1 MNGHDVPSS
10 SGQSVWE
17 RSTAPQSS
25 YTAREIGIGIAVFL
39 LGVLIAFGVPVGL
52 A

>member
-1 MNGHDVPSS
+1 MNGHDTTPGSTDD
-10 SGQSVWE
+10 VWT

-25 YTAREIGIGIAVFL
+25 YTGREIGIGIAVFL
-39 LGVLIAFGVPVGL
+39 VGALVAFGLPVAL

>member
-1 MNGHDVPSS
+1 MNGHDSPQP
-10 SGQSVWE
+10 SGQDIWE

-39 LGVLIAFGVPVGL
+39 VGLLIAFGIPVAL

>member
-1 MNGHDVPSS
+1 MNGHEATPGESDDVW
-10 SGQSVWE
+10 Q

-25 YTAREIGIGIAVFL
+25 YTGREIGIGIAVFL
-39 LGVLIAFGVPVGL
+39 VGALVAFGLPIAL

>member
-1 MNGHDVPSS
+1 MDGHDPTEPI
-10 SGQSVWE
+10 WE

-25 YTAREIGIGIAVFL
+25 YTAREIGIGVAVFL
-39 LGVLIAFGVPVGL
+39 VGLLIAFGVPVAL

>member
-1 MNGHDVPSS
+1 MTWNRPNQD
-10 SGQSVWE
+10 VWE

-25 YTAREIGIGIAVFL
+25 YTGREIGIGIAVFL
-39 LGVLIAFGVPVGL
+39 VGLLVAFGIPVAL